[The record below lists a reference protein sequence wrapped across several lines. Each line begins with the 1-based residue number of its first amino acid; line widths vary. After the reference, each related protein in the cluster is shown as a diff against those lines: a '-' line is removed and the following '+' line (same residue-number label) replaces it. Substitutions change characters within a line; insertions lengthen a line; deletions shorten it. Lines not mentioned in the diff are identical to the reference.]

1 MLFGLCFAQ
10 IHFHLLAFLF
20 WNLSANLLSYF
31 LHSCLCNIFAFFFI
45 LKLASSWNF
54 CPDLSTLSILPFVFT
69 DFLWLLFTFSFFIWN
84 VNQCTL
90 ILTFSMLLPSALF
103 LLVWFA
109 FFGMNRFAD
118 FITPFLI
125 ESLALFFL
133 LLLVLGL
140 IDSFQFC
147 VTSSGP
153 SH

>member
-1 MLFGLCFAQ
+1 MLFGLCFAFLLTLLCFLCCTQ

-90 ILTFSMLLPSALF
+90 ILTFSVLLPSALF
-103 LLVWFA
+103 LL
-109 FFGMNRFAD
+109 
-118 FITPFLI
+118 

-153 SH
+153 S